1 MNRTDL
7 ATPAAGRPLSHLL
20 RQAAAEL
27 QSQAVPPLP
36 AVLLQAPV
44 PLARPAAAGRRASWF
59 SGPRLAFTGAL
70 SAAVLLLG
78 ATWLVLGPAWPSAA
92 PRGADMARLAAADNG
107 FVPVAPAE
115 RWQRLAGVGAS
126 PAWLM
131 TADLPAER
139 LAAYGLPYD
148 PGRAAEVVRTELLLG
163 PAGDVLALR
172 VVNPAPR

>member
-1 MNRTDL
+1 MNRSDFP
-7 ATPAAGRPLSHLL
+7 TPAPQPLSHLL
-20 RQAAAEL
+20 RQAAIEL

-44 PLARPAAAGRRASWF
+44 PLARPATAGRWAWF

-70 SAAVLLLG
+70 SAAVVLLG
-78 ATWLVLGPAWPSAA
+78 ATWLVFGPALPGGA
-92 PRGADMARLAAADNG
+92 PRGMAMSRMAAAENG

-115 RWQRLAGVGAS
+115 RWERLAGVGAS

-148 PGRAAEVVRTELLLG
+148 PGRAAEVVRTELLLN
-163 PAGDVLALR
+163 PAGEVLALR